1 MIESQLSPKLVQQA
15 TAGGYWHNKTL
26 LDFLDEVAPSRLDKV
41 AVTDLNSM
49 TGQAT
54 TLSYRQLLRLSKR
67 IALGLAALGVERGD
81 VVSYQLPNWWQFV
94 ALHLACLRIGA
105 VTNPVM
111 PIFRH
116 RELIFMLEI
125 GRAHV

>member
-15 TAGGYWHNKTL
+15 KAGGYWHNKTL

-54 TLSYRQLLRLSKR
+54 TLSYRQMLRLSRR
-67 IALGLAALGVERGD
+67 IALGLAALGVATWCRTSCQTGG
-81 VVSYQLPNWWQFV
+81 SLWHCTWP
-94 ALHLACLRIGA
+94 ACASAR
-105 VTNPVM
+105 
-111 PIFRH
+111 
-116 RELIFMLEI
+116 
-125 GRAHV
+125 

>member
-1 MIESQLSPKLVQQA
+1 MIASQLSPQRVQQA
-15 TAGGYWHNKTL
+15 WAGGHWHNKTL

-49 TGQAT
+49 TGQAS

-94 ALHLACLRIGA
+94 ALHL
-105 VTNPVM
+105 
-111 PIFRH
+111 
-116 RELIFMLEI
+116 
-125 GRAHV
+125 

>member
-1 MIESQLSPKLVQQA
+1 MIESQLSPQLVQKIRA
-15 TAGGYWHNKTL
+15 SGHWHNKTL
-26 LDFLDEVAPSRLDKV
+26 LDFLDEVTPGRLDKV

-49 TGQAT
+49 TGQAN

-67 IALGLAALGVERGD
+67 IALGLAALGVQRGD

-105 VTNPVM
+105 VTNPLM
-111 PIFRH
+111 PI
-116 RELIFMLEI
+116 
-125 GRAHV
+125 